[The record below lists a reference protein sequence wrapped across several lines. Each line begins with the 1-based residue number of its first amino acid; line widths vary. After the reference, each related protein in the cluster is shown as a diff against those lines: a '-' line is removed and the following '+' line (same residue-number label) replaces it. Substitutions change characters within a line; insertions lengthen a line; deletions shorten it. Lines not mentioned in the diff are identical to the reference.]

1 MNSII
6 QEAYNINQKGDCKIE
21 YLPEV
26 EVGEEVE
33 INDIWD
39 GNGDDPTDAGSV
51 SYKISNCGVDGESNC
66 PVWINYRFEVVEKKE
81 NPLDTIVRITEIELL

>member
-1 MNSII
+1 MNEIV
-6 QEAYNINQKGDCKIE
+6 QKAYIINQKGDYEIE

-51 SYKISNCGVDGESNC
+51 SYKISEFGTDGESNC
-66 PVWINYRFEVVEKKE
+66 PVWINYSFEVIEKKE
-81 NPLDTIVRITEIELL
+81 NPLDTIVKITEIELL

>member
-1 MNSII
+1 MNDVV
-6 QEAYNINQKGDCKIE
+6 QKAYMINKKGDYKIE

-26 EVGEEVE
+26 EVVEEVE

-51 SYKISNCGVDGESNC
+51 SYKISDCGIDGGSNC
-66 PVWINYRFEVVEKKE
+66 PVWINYNFEAIERKE
-81 NPLDTIVRITEIELL
+81 NVLDTIVRITEIELL

>member
-1 MNSII
+1 MNEIV
-6 QEAYNINQKGDCKIE
+6 QKAYIINQKGDYEIE

-51 SYKISNCGVDGESNC
+51 SYKISEFGTDGESNC
-66 PVWINYRFEVVEKKE
+66 PVWINYNFEVIEKKE
-81 NPLDTIVRITEIELL
+81 NPLDTIVKITEIELL

>member
-1 MNSII
+1 MNSIVR
-6 QEAYNINQKGDCKIE
+6 EAYRINQNGDYEIK

-26 EVGEEVE
+26 EIGEEVE

-51 SYKISNCGVDGESNC
+51 SYKISEFGTDGESNC
-66 PVWINYRFEVVEKKE
+66 PVWINYSFEVIEKKE
-81 NPLDTIVRITEIELL
+81 NPLDTIVKITEIELL

>member
-1 MNSII
+1 MNDVV
-6 QEAYNINQKGDCKIE
+6 QKAYMINQNGDYVIE

-39 GNGDDPTDAGSV
+39 GSGDDPTDAGSV
-51 SYKISNCGVDGESNC
+51 SYKISDCGMDGESNC
-66 PVWINYRFEVVEKKE
+66 PVWINYNFEVVERKE